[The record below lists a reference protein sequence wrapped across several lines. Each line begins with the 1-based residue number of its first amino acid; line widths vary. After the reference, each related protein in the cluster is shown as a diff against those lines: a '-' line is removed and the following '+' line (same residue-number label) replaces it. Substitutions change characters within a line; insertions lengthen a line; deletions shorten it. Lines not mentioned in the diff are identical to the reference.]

1 MKNNSK
7 KERVL
12 LELNCCATLT
22 PVFEVDDP
30 EKDKFSI
37 GLAES
42 TILVGDGTYNGVY
55 FPADE
60 IEKAFI
66 SWDKQ
71 PININHSSEIEDE
84 VGYIT
89 KPRYDMVTKQFKV
102 TPVLNKETAKYD
114 IANGYIS
121 NRIKAGKPPE
131 VSVGVWVDK
140 EYEEMD
146 DGDERLVA
154 RNLQGDHL
162 ALVCRGACSPEA
174 GCGIGLEHDK
184 SVDTYYIDLDKD
196 AGHFTV
202 VFTEDADG
210 DEKKQLDK
218 DIIRQEI
225 KRKKL
230 DLEEK

>member
-1 MKNNSK
+1 MKNESK

-22 PVFEVDDP
+22 PMFEISDP
-30 EKDKFSI
+30 DKDEFSI

-42 TILVGDGTYNGVY
+42 TILIGDGTYNGTF
-55 FPADE
+55 FPAEE
-60 IEKAFI
+60 IEKAFM
-66 SWDKQ
+66 SWNKQ

-89 KPRYDMVTKQFKV
+89 KPSFDKHTKQFKV
-102 TPVLNKETAKYD
+102 TPVLNKETSKYD

-121 NRIKAGKPPE
+121 NRVKAGKPPE

-140 EYEEMD
+140 EYETMD

-174 GCGIGLEHDK
+174 GCGIGLEQDTADIHHIE
-184 SVDTYYIDLDKD
+184 VDQNN
-196 AGHFTV
+196 AHFTV
-202 VFTEDADG
+202 MFNDDSG
-210 DEKKQLDK
+210 DK
-218 DIIRQEI
+218 DKLRKQILQEEI
-225 KRKKL
+225 KK
-230 DLEEK
+230 EENNVG